1 MAQHFLRPRGDGKS
15 ERLLCYAG
23 HPGPPPRLALDMRSF
38 SIAGQKQSR
47 VEPQGDFG
55 EGGGGVLAMAYGGH
69 SLQVRGSGLCLQG
82 PHVHTGQA
90 EPGWW
95 QLLALA
101 VLVEADVEE
110 EVTCVEEEEGPKA
123 GRLA

>member
-1 MAQHFLRPRGDGKS
+1 MTSGREEEECWLWRTED
-15 ERLLCYAG
+15 
-23 HPGPPPRLALDMRSF
+23 
-38 SIAGQKQSR
+38 IAFR
-47 VEPQGDFG
+47 VRD
-55 EGGGGVLAMAYGGH
+55 
-69 SLQVRGSGLCLQG
+69 SGLCLQG
-82 PHVHTGQA
+82 PHMHTGQA